1 MRPDPS
7 SRPLKPGR
15 LIRSSA
21 RRHRRSLVTALGAAV
36 VIVVAELARPFPLKL
51 VVDRLLREHGG
62 GAFVVE
68 RGDWTLLLGVAVLAI
83 AVALL
88 DAAASSFVSERLR
101 RTGDLVVHDLRAAIY
116 AHLQRLTLAFRE
128 RRQTT
133 DLAARVAGD
142 VNAVGAVFREALHP
156 LVTSLLL
163 LVGMFVVSLYLD
175 PVLGVAAFAAA
186 PLLAWMTSRGHRE
199 RTTGTQLDLTGAMT
213 TALVLVLGVFRVAA
227 GALTPGD
234 LIVVHAYARR
244 IYPRMRAVREERARV
259 MRAAAGGDRIAH
271 VLGADDE
278 LVEVPGAHHG
288 PRAKGVLDLDNVGFA
303 YDADAVA
310 LNNVTLHVAAGQRV
324 SVIGRSGAGKS
335 TLAALLARFHD
346 PTAGGVL
353 IDGRDLRNCA
363 RDWVRAQVGLVLPD
377 TVMFAGTV
385 ADNIAYG
392 TDASRAEIEKA
403 GAGAGAQTFVAQL
416 PDGYDTVLGP
426 GGAGLSAGQ
435 RQRIAIAR
443 TILRDPPIVLLDEPT
458 AGLDPES
465 EDEVLAG
472 LEALVRGRTVVLFT
486 HSMDLARVGDRVVVM
501 VKGEVVDDGRPDEV
515 LDRPVPFAP
524 LGARPGP
531 APVPSR
537 RAPAPS
543 DPALPRLAELLDPEV
558 MADVL
563 ARSLDA
569 DAPAPVVRTHYV
581 RYQPGESMVVH
592 YDVDLDGSSHG
603 AVAMIARGDE
613 LSRWVL
619 EPRNRAMAVQVNGRS
634 PAAMP
639 LAYEREV
646 DALVQWLPLDLS
658 LPPLAQRPTELRR
671 HLRAAGLDLSTSG
684 WEGEFLDYRPGRRA
698 VLKVD
703 DYVIKVYANEP
714 RFEQAAG
721 GLQAAR
727 QWAVRTPRL
736 LASLD
741 EQHVTAQRFLEGA
754 TPPDPTGMADEAGEL
769 LASLHR
775 SEPDGLV
782 PRTSGD
788 HLAAAVAAAQLVS
801 HISPELA
808 GRLER
813 LLGELEAGMPD
824 AGAPVPSHGDFHAG
838 QFLQCDD
845 GLVLIDLDRA
855 CAAPAALDPSSF
867 AAHLVNEGRPDLD
880 AARAALERLLAGYGG
895 RPPGMS
901 WYLATAIL
909 RRAPTPFRTLHE
921 QWPDRVASLVDAA
934 ADALAR

>member
-1 MRPDPS
+1 MRS
-7 SRPLKPGR
+7 A
-15 LIRSSA
+15 A
-21 RRHRRSLVTALGAAV
+21 RRHWQTLVAALGATV
-36 VIVVAELARPFPLKL
+36 VVVVAELARPFPLKL

-62 GAFVVE
+62 GAFTVQRDDSV
-68 RGDWTLLLGVAVLAI
+68 LLLGVAVLAI
-83 AVALL
+83 AIALL
-88 DAAASSFVSERLR
+88 DAVASSFAAERLR

-116 AHLQRLTLAFRE
+116 SHLQRLTLAFRE

-133 DLAARVAGD
+133 DLAARVTGD
-142 VNAVGAVFREALHP
+142 VNAVGAVFREATQP
-156 LVTSLLL
+156 LATAVLLL
-163 LVGMFVVSLYLD
+163 AGMLVVSIWLD
-175 PVLGVAAFAAA
+175 PLLGIVAFAAA
-186 PLLAWMTSRGHRE
+186 PLLAWLTSRARRE
-199 RTTGTQLDLTGAMT
+199 PPASTGTQLDVTGAVI
-213 TALVLVLGVFRVAA
+213 TAIVLVLGVFRVAA

-234 LIVVHAYARR
+234 LIVVHTYARR
-244 IYPRMRAVREERARV
+244 LYPRMRAVGQERARV
-259 MRAAAGGDRIAH
+259 MRAAAGGDRIAT
-271 VLGADDE
+271 VLAADDE

-288 PRAKGVLDLDNVGFA
+288 ARAKGVVDLDNVGFA
-303 YDADAVA
+303 YDADSPA
-310 LNNVTLHVAAGQRV
+310 LSNVTLHLPAGQHV
-324 SVIGRSGAGKS
+324 AVIGRSGAGKS

-363 RDWVRAQVGLVLPD
+363 RDWVRSQVGLVLPD

-392 TDASRAEIEKA
+392 TAASRAQIEA
-403 GAGAGAQTFVAQL
+403 AATSATAHTFIAQL

-435 RQRIAIAR
+435 RQRIAVAR
-443 TILRDPPIVLLDEPT
+443 TLLRDPPIGLLDEPT
-458 AGLDPES
+458 TGLDPES
-465 EDEVLAG
+465 EGEVLAG
-472 LEALVRGRTVVLFT
+472 LDALVRGRTVVLFT
-486 HSMDLARVGDRVVVM
+486 HSMDLARIAERVVVM
-501 VKGEVVDDGRPDEV
+501 VKGEVVDDGQPDEV

-531 APVPSR
+531 APTPSR

-563 ARSLDA
+563 ARSLDNG
-569 DAPAPVVRTHYV
+569 APAPRVRTHYV
-581 RYQPGESMVVH
+581 RYRPGKSMVVH
-592 YDVDLDGSSHG
+592 YDVDLDGRSHG

-646 DALVQWLPLDLS
+646 DAVIQWLPLDLS

-703 DYVIKVYANEP
+703 DYVIKVYAREP
-714 RFEQAAG
+714 SFEQAAG

-736 LASLD
+736 LASLN

-754 TPPDPTGMADEAGEL
+754 SPADPAEMAGEAGSL
-769 LASLHR
+769 LAALHR
-775 SEPDGLV
+775 AEPDGLV
-782 PRTSGD
+782 PCTPGD
-788 HLAAAVAAAQLVS
+788 QLAAAVEAAQLVS
-801 HISPELA
+801 HISPELT

-813 LLGELEAGMPD
+813 LLSELEASTPD
-824 AGAPVPSHGDFHAG
+824 AGGPVPSHGDFHAR
-838 QFLQCDD
+838 QLLHCED

-867 AAHLVNEGRPDLD
+867 AAHLINEGRPDLD
-880 AARAALERLLAGYGG
+880 AARDALERLLSGYGG

-901 WYLATAIL
+901 WYLSTAIL
-909 RRAPTPFRTLHE
+909 RRAPNPFRALHE

>member
-1 MRPDPS
+1 MRV
-7 SRPLKPGR
+7 SRLV
-15 LIRSSA
+15 RSSG
-21 RRHRRSLVTALGAAV
+21 RRHWRALASALAATTV
-36 VIVVAELARPFPLKL
+36 VVVAELARPFPLKL
-51 VVDRLLREHGG
+51 VVDHLLREHGG
-62 GAFVVE
+62 REFKVE
-68 RGDWTLLLGVAVLAI
+68 NGDWTLLLAVAVLAI
-83 AVALL
+83 AISLIDV
-88 DAAASSFVSERLR
+88 AASSFAVERLH
-101 RTGDLVVHDLRAAIY
+101 RTGDRVAHNLRAAIY

-133 DLAARVAGD
+133 DVAARVTGD
-142 VNAVGAVFREALHP
+142 VNAVGDVFREAFQP
-156 LVTSLLL
+156 LAASVLLIG
-163 LVGMFVVSLYLD
+163 GMFAVSLIID
-175 PVLGVAAFAAA
+175 PILGVVAFAAT
-186 PLLAWMTSRGHRE
+186 PLLAWLMSRGRRDQRDQTESPGKHI
-199 RTTGTQLDLTGAMT
+199 DVTGAMA
-213 TALVLVLGVFRVAA
+213 TAVVLVLGVFRVAS

-234 LIVVHAYARR
+234 LIVMHAYARR
-244 IYPRMRAVREERARV
+244 MYPRMRDIGEQRARIA
-259 MRAAAGGDRIAH
+259 RAMDGGDRIAD
-271 VLGADDE
+271 VLAADDE
-278 LVEVPGAHHG
+278 LIEVPGAHRG
-288 PRAKGVLDLDNVGFA
+288 PRAKGVLDLENVGFA
-303 YDADAVA
+303 YDADAIA
-310 LNNVTLHVAAGQRV
+310 LSGVTLHIAAGQHV
-324 SVIGRSGAGKS
+324 AVIGRSGAGKS

-346 PTAGGVL
+346 PTSGGVL

-385 ADNIAYG
+385 AENIAYG
-392 TDASRAEIEKA
+392 AEATPAQVKEAATKA
-403 GAGAGAQTFVAQL
+403 AAHTFIAQL

-426 GGAGLSAGQ
+426 GGDGLSAGQ

-443 TILRDPPIVLLDEPT
+443 TLLRDPPIVLLDEPT

-465 EDEVLAG
+465 EAEVLAG
-472 LEALVRGRTVVLFT
+472 LDALVRGRTVVLFT
-486 HSMDLARVGDRVVVM
+486 HSIDLARVGERAVVL
-501 VKGEVVDDGRPDEV
+501 VKGEVVDDGPPAEV

-531 APVPSR
+531 EPAPSR

-558 MADVL
+558 MTDVL
-563 ARSLDA
+563 AHSLEA
-569 DAPAPVVRTHYV
+569 GSLAPLVRTHFV
-581 RYQPGESMVVH
+581 RYRPGTSMVVH
-592 YDVDLDGSSHG
+592 YDVELDGLSHG

-639 LAYEREV
+639 LAYEPEV
-646 DALVQWLPLDLS
+646 DALIQWLPLDLS

-684 WEGEFLDYRPGRRA
+684 WEGEFLDYMPGRRA
-698 VLKVD
+698 VLKMD
-703 DYVIKVYANEP
+703 DYVIKVYAQEP
-714 RFEQAAG
+714 QFEQAAV

-736 LASLD
+736 LAALD
-741 EQHVTAQRFLEGA
+741 DQHLTAQRFLEG
-754 TPPDPTGMADEAGEL
+754 TPPGDATAVAAEAGDV

-775 SEPDGLV
+775 AEPDGLT
-782 PRTSGD
+782 PRTPAD
-788 HLAAAVAAAQLVS
+788 HLAAAADAAQLVS

-808 GRLER
+808 GRVER
-813 LLGELEAGMPD
+813 LLAELEANTPD
-824 AGAPVPSHGDFHAG
+824 AGAPVTSHGDFHAG
-838 QFLQCDD
+838 QFLSCED

-855 CAAPAALDPSSF
+855 CAAPAALDAASF
-867 AAHLVNEGRPDLD
+867 AAHLVQEGRSDLD
-880 AARAALERLLAGYGG
+880 AARGALERLLVGYGA

-909 RRAPTPFRTLHE
+909 RRAPTPFRSLHE

-934 ADALAR
+934 GDALVR

>member
-1 MRPDPS
+1 M
-7 SRPLKPGR
+7 
-15 LIRSSA
+15 
-21 RRHRRSLVTALGAAV
+21 GATAV
-36 VIVVAELARPFPLKL
+36 VVAAELARPFPLKL
-51 VVDRLLREHGG
+51 VVDRLLLEHGG
-62 GAFVVE
+62 RKFAVP
-68 RGDWTLLLGVAVLAI
+68 RGDWPMLAAVAALAISIALLG
-83 AVALL
+83 AL
-88 DAAASSFVSERLR
+88 ASSFAAERLR
-101 RTGDLVVHDLRAAIY
+101 RTGDLVVRDLRAAIY

-133 DLAARVAGD
+133 DVAARVTGD
-142 VNAVGAVFREALHP
+142 VSAVGAVFRDALRP
-156 LVTSLLL
+156 LATSVLLL
-163 LVGMFVVSLYLD
+163 AGMLVVSIYLD
-175 PVLGVAAFAAA
+175 PILGIVAFAVT
-186 PLLAWMTSRGHRE
+186 PLLAWLTSRAHHE
-199 RTTGTQLDLTGAMT
+199 RSTSTGSQLDLTGAMT
-213 TALVLVLGVFRVAA
+213 TAVVLVLGVFRVAA

-244 IYPRMRAVREERARV
+244 LYPRMRAVGHERARLT
-259 MRAAAGGDRIAH
+259 RATAGGDRIAG
-271 VLGADDE
+271 VLAADDE
-278 LVEVPGAHHG
+278 LAEVPGAYHG

-303 YDADAVA
+303 YDADTLA
-310 LNNVTLHVAAGQRV
+310 LSNVTLHVPAGQHV
-324 SVIGRSGAGKS
+324 SIVGRSGAGKS

-353 IDGRDLRNCA
+353 IDGRDVRNCA

-392 TDASRAEIEKA
+392 TDATRAQIEGAATSA
-403 GAGAGAQTFVAQL
+403 GAHTFVAQL

-443 TILRDPPIVLLDEPT
+443 TLLRDPPIVLLDEPT

-465 EDEVLAG
+465 ESEVLAG
-472 LEALVRGRTVVLFT
+472 LDALVPGRTVVLFT
-486 HSMDLARVGDRVVVM
+486 HSIDLARVAERVVVM
-501 VKGEVVDDGRPDEV
+501 VKGEVVDDGQPGEV

-524 LGARPGP
+524 LGARAARAP
-531 APVPSR
+531 APSR

-543 DPALPRLAELLDPEV
+543 DPELPRLAELLDPEV

-569 DAPAPVVRTHYV
+569 SAPAPLVRTHYV
-581 RYQPGESMVVH
+581 RYQPGKNLVVH
-592 YDVDLDGSSHG
+592 YDVDLDGHSHG

-639 LAYEREV
+639 LAFEREV
-646 DALVQWLPLDLS
+646 DALIQWLPLDLS

-684 WEGEFLDYRPGRRA
+684 WEGEFLNYRPGRRA

-703 DYVIKVYANEP
+703 DYVIKVYAQEP

-721 GLQAAR
+721 GLYAAR

-741 EQHVTAQRFLEGA
+741 DQHVTAQRFLEGD
-754 TPPDPTGMADEAGEL
+754 TPSDPAEMAGEAGEV

-775 SEPDGLV
+775 AAPDGLV
-782 PRTSGD
+782 PRTPAD
-788 HLAAAVAAAQLVS
+788 HLAAAAEAAQLVS
-801 HISPELA
+801 HISPELT

-813 LLGELEAGMPD
+813 LLSELEASAPD
-824 AGAPVPSHGDFHAG
+824 AGAPVTSHGDFHAR
-838 QFLQCDD
+838 QFLHCAD
-845 GLVLIDLDRA
+845 GLVLIDLDRV

-880 AARAALERLLAGYGG
+880 AARVALERLLGGYGG

-909 RRAPTPFRTLHE
+909 RRAPNPFRTLHE
-921 QWPDRVASLVDAA
+921 QWPDRVASIVDAA

>member
-1 MRPDPS
+1 M
-7 SRPLKPGR
+7 
-15 LIRSSA
+15 RSSA
-21 RRHRRSLVTALGAAV
+21 RRHWRALVAGLGATV
-36 VIVVAELARPFPLKL
+36 VIVATELARPFPLKL

-62 GAFVVE
+62 RAFDVQ
-68 RGDWTLLLGVAVLAI
+68 RGDWTLLAGVALLAI
-83 AVALL
+83 SIALL
-88 DAAASSFVSERLR
+88 DAVASTFVAERLR

-116 AHLQRLTLAFRE
+116 SHLQRLTLAFRE

-142 VNAVGAVFREALHP
+142 VDAVGAVFRESLRP
-156 LVTSLLL
+156 LATSVLLL
-163 LVGMFVVSLYLD
+163 AGMLVVSISLD
-175 PVLGVAAFAAA
+175 PLLGIVAFAST
-186 PLLAWMTSRGHRE
+186 PLLAWLTTRDQRDGTAS
-199 RTTGTQLDLTGAMT
+199 TGTQLDVTGAMT
-213 TALVLVLGVFRVAA
+213 SAVVLVVGVFRVAA

-244 IYPRMRAVREERARV
+244 LYPRVRAIGAERARV
-259 MRAAAGGDRIAH
+259 MRAAAGGDRIAA
-271 VLGADDE
+271 VLAADDE
-278 LVEVPGAHHG
+278 LVEVPGAHNG
-288 PRAKGVLDLDNVGFA
+288 PRAKGVIDLDNVGFA
-303 YDADAVA
+303 YDAEGLA
-310 LNNVTLHVAAGQRV
+310 LNNVTLHVPAGQHV

-335 TLAALLARFHD
+335 TLAAVLARFHD

-353 IDGRDLRNCA
+353 VDGRDVRNCA
-363 RDWVRAQVGLVLPD
+363 REWVRAQVGLVLPD

-392 TDASRAEIEKA
+392 TDASRAQIEHA
-403 GAGAGAQTFVAQL
+403 ATSASAHTFVAQL

-435 RQRIAIAR
+435 RQRIAVAR
-443 TILRDPPIVLLDEPT
+443 TLLRDPPIVLLDEPT

-465 EDEVLAG
+465 EAEVLAG

-486 HSMDLARVGDRVVVM
+486 HSMDLARLAERVIVM
-501 VKGEVVDDGRPDEV
+501 VKGEVVDDGQPRDV

-531 APVPSR
+531 APAPAR

-569 DAPAPVVRTHYV
+569 GAPAPRVRTHYV
-581 RYQPGESMVVH
+581 RYQPGTSMVVH

-603 AVAMIARGDE
+603 AVAMIIHGDE
-613 LSRWVL
+613 LARWVL

-639 LAYEREV
+639 LAYEREI
-646 DALVQWLPLDLS
+646 DALIQWLPLDLS

-684 WEGEFLDYRPGRRA
+684 WEGEFLNYRPGTRA
-698 VLKVD
+698 VLKMD
-703 DYVIKVYANEP
+703 DYVIKVYAHEP

-721 GLQAAR
+721 SLQAAR

-741 EQHVTAQRFLEGA
+741 EQHVTAQRFLEGT
-754 TPPDPTGMADEAGEL
+754 TPSDPTEMAGEAGEV

-775 SEPDGLV
+775 ADPDGLISLA
-782 PRTSGD
+782 PSD
-788 HLAAAVAAAQLVS
+788 HLAAAGGAAKLVS
-801 HISPELA
+801 HISPELT

-813 LLGELEAGMPD
+813 LLSELEAATPD
-824 AGAPVPSHGDFHAG
+824 AGAPVPSHGDFHAR
-838 QFLQCDD
+838 QLLECDG

-855 CAAPAALDPSSF
+855 CAAPAALDASSF
-867 AAHLVNEGRPDLD
+867 AAHLINEGRPDLD
-880 AARAALERLLAGYGG
+880 AARVALERLLAGYGT

-909 RRAPTPFRTLHE
+909 RRAPNPFRALHE